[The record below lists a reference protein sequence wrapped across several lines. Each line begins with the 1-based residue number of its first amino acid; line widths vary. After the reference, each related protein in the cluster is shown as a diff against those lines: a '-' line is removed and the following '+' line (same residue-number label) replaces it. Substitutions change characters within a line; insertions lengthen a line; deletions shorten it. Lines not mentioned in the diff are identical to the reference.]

1 MSQNQNRRPQRNYE
15 GQGQEPPLGH
25 RGPGAHLRVR
35 AVQCG
40 PDHAHLHRL
49 RHGHLSHHTRT
60 VQTGCTQYMKTCF
73 VLYYVMCYIMLCTN
87 RKYYRLHTN

>member
-15 GQGQEPPLGH
+15 GQGQEPSMGH
-25 RGPGAHLRVR
+25 RGAGAHLRVR

-60 VQTGCTQYMKTCF
+60 VQTGCTQYMNAFKSFKDFWKYCY
-73 VLYYVMCYIMLCTN
+73 VLYVLCYV
-87 RKYYRLHTN
+87 KHK